1 MPWGNSGGRALEG
14 QGSRENRTSMKEV
27 SVKDSQNG
35 KREQS
40 KEGIQKK
47 NKSFLRNEKE
57 ELALI

>member
-27 SVKDSQNG
+27 FVKDSQNG

-40 KEGIQKK
+40 KEGRTEKK
-47 NKSFLRNEKE
+47 VF
-57 ELALI
+57 